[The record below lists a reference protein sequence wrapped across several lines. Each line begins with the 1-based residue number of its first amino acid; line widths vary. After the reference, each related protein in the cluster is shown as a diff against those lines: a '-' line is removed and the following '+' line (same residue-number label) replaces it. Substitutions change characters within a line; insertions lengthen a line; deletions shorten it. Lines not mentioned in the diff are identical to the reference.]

1 MDALAHS
8 SYFTIRSGGRTVI
21 TFLLDS
27 VFTLV
32 VVVPLSYVLCNWTD
46 MNVCLVYGL
55 VVAANILK
63 FCIALPI
70 LISGSW
76 AHNVISR

>member
-1 MDALAHS
+1 
-8 SYFTIRSGGRTVI
+8 
-21 TFLLDS
+21 
-27 VFTLV
+27 
-32 VVVPLSYVLCNWTD
+32 

-55 VVAANILK
+55 VEAANILK

-76 AHNVISR
+76 AHNVISSSMAYGMALMNTRDQARGIRNEEQASGS